1 MHIISFYCATFRLV
15 KTIFHFTKSLHTM
28 RTVQI
33 MMAIIAIAFFAP
45 IQLSASTAV
54 SAKESREVI
63 VKKVIEQKGTALAE
77 KLASSK
83 MMKKA
88 KRLAKFLGKGQKID
102 LESEPDKWMW
112 FWILG
117 WSSAILLSIFGV
129 FVFAPLGYL
138 SWLLWLAGTV
148 CLVIWILKK
157 TGNM

>member
-1 MHIISFYCATFRLV
+1 MYAISFYCTTFRLV
-15 KTIFHFTKSLHTM
+15 KIIFYFTKSLHTM

-63 VKKVIEQKGTALAE
+63 VKKVIEQKEIILTE

-83 MMKKA
+83 LMKKA
-88 KRLAKFLGKGQKID
+88 KRLSQFFGKGDKVD
-102 LESEPDKWMW
+102 FESEPDRWMW
-112 FWILG
+112 FWIFGWAAAIVLSVMGVFFLPIAYLG
-117 WSSAILLSIFGV
+117 WLCGV
-129 FVFAPLGYL
+129 
-138 SWLLWLAGTV
+138 AGTV
-148 CLVIWILKK
+148 CLVIWLLKK